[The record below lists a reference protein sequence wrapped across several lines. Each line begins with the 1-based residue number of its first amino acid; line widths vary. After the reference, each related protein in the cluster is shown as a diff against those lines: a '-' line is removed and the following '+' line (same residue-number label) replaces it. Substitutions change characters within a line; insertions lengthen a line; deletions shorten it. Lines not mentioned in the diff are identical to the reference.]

1 MKSFSDLVIR
11 FRIPVIAATL
21 AVTLGLG
28 SFIKDTRVNSDI
40 LGYLP
45 KNDPAVQLNNHVSEL
60 FGGTQLAVIALE
72 TGDVFTASCLAHVA
86 SLTADIADVEGVASV
101 TSLADVIDIRK
112 SDGGLDVGRLMEP
125 GASPR
130 TTEELAAF
138 RDYVLSRDLYR
149 GRLVSADATATLIVA
164 RIDEAADKSQVAA
177 QIRRTV
183 QRAALPERVYYA
195 GLPFQLIEIS
205 GLVAKD
211 MIWLIP
217 IAALL
222 IVAALFASFRRLR
235 GVVLPLVSV
244 GISTVWVVGVMALFR
259 VPFSLITNVIPVV
272 LMATGSAYGIHV
284 VSAFKETGQTA
295 NRKESSRTALAAVT
309 VPVALAAVTT
319 LAGFLS
325 FLFGSYL
332 GMIREFGIF
341 SALGILFALVVSL
354 TFVPAVLSF
363 LPAERPRKA
372 PRSRTAASAPTAG
385 PPVPPIPSRLAGGLG
400 RLVIR
405 HNRAIIVA
413 GAAILALCVAGMPF
427 LKREVNI
434 LSYFK
439 STTDIHLAEQMMKK
453 RFGGSMAVQVLV
465 RGDIRDPEVLRRMK
479 AMEGHLK
486 GRPDLHNVS
495 SIVEIVEAMNDA
507 ITDVRAI
514 PDRRDQ
520 VDNLWFLLE
529 GDGQIAQLVDADA
542 TEALISAT
550 IEGLNSRNLG
560 ELVRD
565 VGSWAEE
572 LSTTECSFQ
581 LSGLAPIY
589 QRLDSALASSQLW
602 SLVLATVFMF
612 ACNLLLLRSVTGA
625 LVGLMPIVFTLFVL
639 FGVMGAAGIPLDI
652 ATVLIGSISLGMG
665 IDYSIHFLSRY
676 RREIAAGRT
685 REEALVETLATTG
698 KAIVINVATVSI
710 GFLALLFGGLIPLQ
724 RFGLL
729 IPVTM
734 ISSGTAALTLL
745 PAAMLL
751 TPTGATRRIVERL
764 RSAASGLQ
772 RRRSHVKVRIEEERK

>member
-1 MKSFSDLVIR
+1 
-11 FRIPVIAATL
+11 
-21 AVTLGLG
+21 
-28 SFIKDTRVNSDI
+28 
-40 LGYLP
+40 
-45 KNDPAVQLNNHVSEL
+45 
-60 FGGTQLAVIALE
+60 
-72 TGDVFTASCLAHVA
+72 
-86 SLTADIADVEGVASV
+86 
-101 TSLADVIDIRK
+101 
-112 SDGGLDVGRLMEP
+112 VGRLMEP

-130 TTEELAAF
+130 TAEELAAF

-183 QRAALPERVYYA
+183 QRAGLPERVYYA

-222 IVAALFASFRRLR
+222 IVAALFASFRRIR

-363 LPAERPRKA
+363 LPAERPR
-372 PRSRTAASAPTAG
+372 AARHAGMAG

-400 RLVIR
+400 RLVVR

-439 STTDIHLAEQMMKK
+439 ANTDIRLAEQMMQK

-465 RGDIRDPEVLRRMK
+465 QGDIRDPDVLRRMK

-486 GRPDLHNVS
+486 SRPDLHNVS

-565 VGSWAEE
+565 VGSWAAE
-572 LSTTECSFQ
+572 LSTPECSFQ

-602 SLVLATVFMF
+602 SLLLATIFMF

-625 LVGLMPIVFTLFVL
+625 LVGLMPIIFTLFVL

-676 RREIAAGRT
+676 RREIAGGRT

-734 ISSGTAALTLL
+734 ISSGAAALTLL

-751 TPTGATRRIVERL
+751 TPTGATRRVVERL
-764 RSAASGLQ
+764 RGAASGLQ
-772 RRRSHVKVRIEEERK
+772 HKRSRVKVRIEEELK